1 MILEKFPKNIVPYIY
16 RAMIDAMETAEEK
29 CKDFKKK
36 NLDNAYHNILWSQL
50 YFNLSEVFES
60 YNMKSYLWKYVSCY
74 IEITESILT
83 FMKKKKF
90 LEIKNN
96 HEHISMYQ
104 QAYTYFN
111 KDLDIQLELFDYIED
126 DKVLEKNNEIKNI
139 IAKNIDNHIL
149 IVFDYLNR
157 DVNFLSAYILA
168 PSGEVIDEL
177 NLLDYIDPQMTP
189 IEPDL
194 PDNVPT
200 RPENNKPIV
209 GIKDKYLKN
218 DDKGNSK

>member
-111 KDLDIQLELFDYIED
+111 KDLDIQLELFDY
-126 DKVLEKNNEIKNI
+126 
-139 IAKNIDNHIL
+139 
-149 IVFDYLNR
+149 LNR

>member
-1 MILEKFPKNIVPYIY
+1 MILEKFPKNIVPHIY
-16 RAMIDAMETAEEK
+16 KAMIDAIETAEEK
-29 CKDFKKK
+29 CKDFKKS

-50 YFNLSEVFES
+50 YLNLSKVFES
-60 YNMKSYLWKYVSCY
+60 YSMKSYLWKYVSCY
-74 IEITESILT
+74 IEITKSILT

-149 IVFDYLNR
+149 IVFDYLNG

-200 RPENNKPIV
+200 RPESYEPIV

-218 DDKGNSK
+218 NDKGNIK